1 MPEQFTI
8 ICMWCKAKVVHNL
21 RHLEGCNCDPDSPYW
36 CYIDKHGTPGGLRL
50 AKFKPQHTRV
60 VVALE
65 DGEQEQD

>member
-1 MPEQFTI
+1 MSKCEIT
-8 ICMWCKAKVVHNL
+8 CRWCKATVVHNP

-36 CYIDKHGTPGGLRL
+36 CYVNKEGTPGGLRM
-50 AKFKPQHTRV
+50 AQFNYKKNEP